1 MAPLSVETLFHSAV
15 QILLFEEENV
25 NISFSEG
32 NFQVTFPTMRKLAE
46 ALHVPHYYILP
57 YIAMMEE
64 RDLVTRNERVGIYTT
79 NAGSAMLINLIDAQC
94 PEEGEKIF
102 GKSLFLAMKSLG

>member
-1 MAPLSVETLFHSAV
+1 M
-15 QILLFEEENV
+15 

-32 NFQVTFPTMRKLAE
+32 AFRVKFPTMRKLAE

-79 NAGSAMLINLIDAQC
+79 NAGTLMLINLIDAQY
-94 PEEGEKIF
+94 PEEGEKMF
-102 GKSLFLAMKSLG
+102 KKSLFLAMKSLG